1 MEVSLGCHAIV
12 VESSRFDSACRIA
25 AIRRTSS
32 SANPDSAI
40 ESTQGIR
47 ANSRDAVGSHS
58 NEVVRVNGGSVMK
71 LNVKAMVMAGAL
83 LAWLYNRFAGHGN
96 SN

>member
-1 MEVSLGCHAIV
+1 
-12 VESSRFDSACRIA
+12 
-25 AIRRTSS
+25 
-32 SANPDSAI
+32 
-40 ESTQGIR
+40 
-47 ANSRDAVGSHS
+47 
-58 NEVVRVNGGSVMK
+58 MK